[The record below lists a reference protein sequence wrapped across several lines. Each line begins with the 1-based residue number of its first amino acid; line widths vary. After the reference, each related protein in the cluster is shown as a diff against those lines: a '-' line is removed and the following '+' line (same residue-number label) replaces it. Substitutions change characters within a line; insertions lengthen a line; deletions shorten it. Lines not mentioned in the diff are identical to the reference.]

1 MKYIQKNVKE
11 PKTLSDY
18 RLTTPYANYKGG
30 NFDAEQLKISLLEEQ
45 GHICAYCMGKISLE
59 LNDMH
64 KPKVEVE
71 HLKPREKYPH
81 LSLDYTNM
89 LAVCNGLSEL
99 YPDKIHIQHCD
110 KTKGVAGKMNGQV
123 ELQKLNPLNK
133 SNSEDL
139 LIYDLNGKIKS
150 KTNNEVVEN
159 DLNMVLNLNND
170 VLIKHRRVILD
181 KVTSDLIQEK
191 PMQQWTQSLFDKHL
205 SLWQNK
211 IKGKYRQYCMV
222 AIWFLNDLKTKP
234 RYQ

>member
-1 MKYIQKNVKE
+1 MKYIQKNLREPQALKE
-11 PKTLSDY
+11 Y
-18 RLTTPYANYKGG
+18 RETTPNATYGG
-30 NFDAEQLKISLLEEQ
+30 YVDTEHKLKEALLEEQ
-45 GHICAYCMGKISLE
+45 GYICAYCMGKISNLE
-59 LNDMH
+59 LNENH
-64 KPKVEVE
+64 KPKIEVE
-71 HLKPREKYPH
+71 HLKPQKKYPH
-81 LSLDYTNM
+81 LSLDYSNM
-89 LAVCNGLSEL
+89 LAVCNGLSKP
-99 YPDKIHIQHCD
+99 YPHNKKIQHCD
-110 KTKGVAGKMNGQV
+110 KTEDGKANGQV

-139 LIYDLNGKIKS
+139 LMYDLNGKIKS
-150 KTNNEVVEN
+150 KTNNEIVEN
-159 DLNMVLNLNND
+159 DLNTVLNLNND

-181 KVTSDLIQEK
+181 KVKSDLMQEK